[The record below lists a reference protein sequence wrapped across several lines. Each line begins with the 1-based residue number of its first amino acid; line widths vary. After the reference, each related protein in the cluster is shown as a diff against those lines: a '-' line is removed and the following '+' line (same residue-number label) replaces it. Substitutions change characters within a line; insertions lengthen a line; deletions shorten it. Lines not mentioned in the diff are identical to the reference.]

1 MSHPGL
7 MLGIKKKE
15 GGGGQLVGALH
26 QKLLVA
32 ERKIA
37 IMAFISQSV
46 ITMDR
51 KRETITT
58 KDPISKTLMRRSAV
72 IHNTR
77 APAHLPR

>member
-15 GGGGQLVGALH
+15 GGVGGLVGTLLE
-26 QKLLVA
+26 KLLVA

-46 ITMDR
+46 IAVDR

-58 KDPISKTLMRRSAV
+58 KDPISKTLIRRV
-72 IHNTR
+72 
-77 APAHLPR
+77 P

>member
-15 GGGGQLVGALH
+15 KRRVGVGVLVGTL
-26 QKLLVA
+26 LLVA
-32 ERKIA
+32 VRKIA

-46 ITMDR
+46 IMVDR

-58 KDPISKTLMRRSAV
+58 KDPISETLMCWSAV
-72 IHNTR
+72 IHNPR